1 MTTERGRNYI
11 SVVASPSLQ
20 LIRREL
26 RWADVARNYLRRQI
40 KNVVANNLMVL
51 HVIAKNIFK
60 FVNLIFNLTKKINL
74 TSIVT
79 KFFKF
84 FFIFY

>member
-11 SVVASPSLQ
+11 FVVASLSLQ